1 MIPGTH
7 KLSDLEFPQQHK
19 LVAFFQLAP
28 EVWITILVVWL
39 VFAFSAS
46 TSFEVPAS
54 GAVLVGGALV
64 SKMFFERLRWRKLPC
79 GADGQFFLVP
89 DAETKKPIAQNQ
101 YCIAP
106 AGAGKLGALLSLSRT
121 GKVKLNPRETEM
133 NWYYRDAVDDAEKI
147 IFVAIVVTAVC
158 GTLIWGY
165 GHRVFSGCS

>member
-7 KLSDLEFPQQHK
+7 KLSELEFPRQHK

-28 EVWITILVVWL
+28 EVWVIILVAWL
-39 VFAFSAS
+39 VFAFSAVN
-46 TSFEVPAS
+46 SFEVPAS
-54 GAVLVGGALV
+54 GAVLVGGALI
-64 SKMFFERLRWRKLPC
+64 SEMFFERLRWRKLPC
-79 GADGQFFLVP
+79 GPDGQFFLVP

-106 AGAGKLGALLSLSRT
+106 AGEGKLGALLSLSRI
-121 GKVKLNPRETEM
+121 GKVELNPRKTEM
-133 NWYYRDAVDDAEKI
+133 NWYYRDAVDDAEKV

-165 GHRVFSGCS
+165 GHRFFSG